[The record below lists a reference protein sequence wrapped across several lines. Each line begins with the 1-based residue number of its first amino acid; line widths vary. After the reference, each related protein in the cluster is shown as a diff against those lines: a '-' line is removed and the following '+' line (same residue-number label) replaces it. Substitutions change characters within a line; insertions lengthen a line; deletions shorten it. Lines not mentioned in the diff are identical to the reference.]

1 MCVCFKKNK
10 TNTKSGLRSY
20 TLCMVIVVNMLFH
33 LYNTL
38 LGFKTK
44 LLVFIIKFKYLFLK
58 SPKQ

>member
-44 LLVFIIKFKYLFLK
+44 LLVLIIKLKY
-58 SPKQ
+58 